1 MTLTNNLLVIN
12 LLQVLIM
19 MIFYVIFQKHEYL
32 GGVYQWFEGQ
42 DSGPTIF
49 RFDEPT
55 PQPEYSFLKYSLIA
69 GLSMLV
75 VLIVSIP
82 IVIHRMKSNQS
93 NSSTSSGAG
102 DLLDLTVEERWD
114 YIKKKEEKIKER
126 EEKKIAQIESKLGN

>member
-1 MTLTNNLLVIN
+1 
-12 LLQVLIM
+12 
-19 MIFYVIFQKHEYL
+19 
-32 GGVYQWFEGQ
+32 
-42 DSGPTIF
+42 
-49 RFDEPT
+49 
-55 PQPEYSFLKYSLIA
+55 
-69 GLSMLV
+69 MLV